1 MKTMQR
7 YLISAFVI
15 SAILLAAGC
24 GGSSSNPTP
33 QPPPTSEIKVSVT
46 STGGAAIVVNHSKQF
61 TATVTGTTNP
71 AVTWSVQEQAGGTV
85 AAGLYTAP
93 WVNGTYHVVAKSVAD
108 PTKSATAT
116 VAVSAPFAFLE
127 KLPSGTS
134 APFSVTPLQ
143 GTFAADGKFATAGIT
158 DPQTGKAMD
167 TTIES
172 LFLSSDGTKA
182 VFDMVMTDPNGGYS
196 ANIYMANADGTG
208 LTQLTSDSWNSD
220 PQFTPD
226 GKQIIYRSEQC
237 GPEIWMMN
245 ADGSNPHVVYGSC
258 INDAKNWYP
267 TVSPDG
273 TKIAA
278 EVSRVVG
285 GLSYDGIAIMNLDGS
300 NIVQLTGDLSCLGW
314 DEMPSFT
321 NDGKQIMFSRWC
333 SPNDT
338 GIGASETLY
347 IMNLDGT
354 NLTKLHGDGTDKV
367 IHYDPFTVADKV
379 VFSSNMDSPATD
391 QFDLYSIKLDGTGLT
406 RLTNNLLFDGMNIAW
421 MNSWMSYSA
430 SGAAA
435 KRVQKL
441 KELQQRRG
449 DR

>member
-1 MKTMQR
+1 MS
-7 YLISAFVI
+7 LS
-15 SAILLAAGC
+15 
-24 GGSSSNPTP
+24 
-33 QPPPTSEIKVSVT
+33 KV
-46 STGGAAIVVNHSKQF
+46 F
-61 TATVTGTTNP
+61 TC
-71 AVTWSVQEQAGGTV
+71 
-85 AAGLYTAP
+85 AP
-93 WVNGTYHVVAKSVAD
+93 WVNGTYHVVATSVAD

-116 VAVSAPFAFLE
+116 ETVIAPFAFLE

-134 APFSVTPLQ
+134 SPFSVTPLQ
-143 GTFAADGKFATAGIT
+143 GTFGADGKFTTAGIT
-158 DPQTGKAMD
+158 DPGTGQPKD
-167 TTIES
+167 TTIGS

-182 VFDMVMTDPNGGYS
+182 AFDMVMTDPNGGYS
-196 ANIYMANADGTG
+196 ANIYTANADGTG
-208 LTQLTSDSWNSD
+208 LTQLTSGYWNSD

-226 GKQIIYRSEQC
+226 GKQIIYGSEQC

-258 INDAKNWYP
+258 INDARSWYP

-285 GLSYDGIAIMNLDGS
+285 DLSYDGIAIMNVDGS

-333 SPNDT
+333 STNDT
-338 GIGASETLY
+338 GVGASETLY

-354 NLTKLHGDGTDKV
+354 NLTKLYGDGTDNV
-367 IHYDPFTVADKV
+367 IHYDPFAVADKV

-391 QFDLYSIKLDGTGLT
+391 RFDLYSIKADGTGLT
-406 RLTNNLLFDGMNIAW
+406 RLTNNALFDGMNIAW

-441 KELQQRRG
+441 KQLQQRRG
-449 DR
+449 VR